1 MHESV
6 LELLTRL
13 EALVQRA
20 ATAPLTDKKMVDERE
35 VQSILQMIRTVL
47 PEDLREAARL
57 RGEAERTMQSAQD
70 EARRLVLEAQATAR
84 RLVEEHAVAKA
95 AARQADDLVGGAE
108 RDARTVRD
116 GADAYAARVLGDL
129 EQTVA
134 RILETIRRGR
144 ELLKD
149 VPASAYNE
157 QSGSSR

>member
-13 EALVQRA
+13 EALFQRA
-20 ATAPLTDKKMVDERE
+20 ATVPLTDNKMVDERE
-35 VQSILQMIRTVL
+35 VQSILRMIRTAL
-47 PEDLREAARL
+47 PENLREAARL
-57 RGEAERTMQSAQD
+57 RRDAERTMQSAQD

-84 RLVEEHAVAKA
+84 RLVEEHAIAKA
-95 AARQADDLVGGAE
+95 AAQQADDLLGRAE
-108 RDARTVRD
+108 RDARGVRD
-116 GADAYAARVLGDL
+116 GADAYAAGVLGDL
-129 EQTVA
+129 EQSVA

-149 VPASAYNE
+149 VPTSAYNE